1 MKNKITKFFFSAIA
15 LVFLSNL
22 AMAQAP
28 FKYLTYVFPA
38 DSLKGFDEEVAK
50 QEALSRGMVGSE
62 YYVIM
67 YSMKRDYINKK
78 YGYYTAGPN
87 SNAKGSNPVINA
99 APCVN
104 EDFES
109 SPSTTS
115 TNTVGTIGTSLLGWQ
130 ASWGQNSGINGSCTQ
145 NGCCPNANVTDA
157 WIRTTPWTAPAPLGV
172 IPASPFGGTK
182 VIQMNDNI
190 TAKGEVVRI
199 QQTFPVTPTNALFQF
214 AYKACLNGSG
224 HACCDQP
231 YIRVELLDC
240 MNNILACPQVSITAP
255 GPSCAT
261 VSATGWSTNT
271 SNISWTPNWIIKAID
286 LSPYLGSCVTIKVTV
301 GDCDGWAH
309 YGYAFF
315 DFQCLPM
322 TVTVNNIQFPAGSA
336 AVSVAACGVSTAT
349 MVAPPGLAPYTWNGP
364 PGSGITNNPNQTVTT
379 TMAGNYTLTMNP
391 PGICTPITK
400 TVNLQFG
407 TFPTAGFT
415 VNNSCTT
422 YTITNTGT
430 AAPSIQTYTFVGP
443 GAPSSFTTTSPT
455 SVVNF
460 PPSTTFTIHQTVTNP
475 QNCPSTFTMVIT
487 TPPGPSPA
495 FTAAPSFTQ
504 CLQGNSFTF
513 NPVVTAGTHTWSFS
527 PAAGA
532 PAPGTGSPYGPVNF
546 TSAGTYTVVHT
557 INNAGCVSSTQSLV
571 LVNAAP
577 TASIL
582 TATAPPCAG
591 ATGSLTGAGG
601 PGTLSWA
608 GPNGW
613 TGVGLNASVTNWQTV
628 NNGVYTLT
636 VNNFG
641 CITTKTV
648 NLSMGVV
655 PTPTISNSGPVC
667 LGQTLT
673 LTATPPAGATFFYWY
688 RPTPYYYGGYNIAS
702 PTIAITSTT
711 QAGNYIFWYGFSGC
725 PSQSVSTNVQIISPT
740 SPTVSNTGPYCAG
753 QTIQLNAVGSGTVV
767 PTFTWTGPAT
777 FTGNISNPTR
787 PNATTPMSGIYT
799 VTMSIGSCK
808 STGTTNVVVN
818 PIPNPI
824 AGSNSP
830 VCAGN
835 TLSLTSSGGTT
846 YTWSGPGAYTSTT
859 QNPSITNVSST
870 NAGVYTVTV
879 SNAQGCKNTATVNVT
894 VTTPTT
900 TAANTGPYCAGA
912 TIQLST
918 PAATTYTWT
927 GPGGFT
933 SALQNPSI
941 ANSTAAMSGVYT
953 VSATTSGC
961 KSTATTN
968 VIVNPLP
975 APAAANTGPYCPG
988 NTIQLNVGAFTT
1000 YTWSGPSAF
1009 SSNAQNPTIAS
1020 AAVTNSGTYSISV
1033 ADANGCVNTTTTNV
1047 VVNPTP
1053 NPIVGSNSPVCLST
1067 AINLTATGGTGYS
1080 WSGPNGFTSALQNP
1094 TIASAAALNA
1104 GVYTVTVT
1112 SLGCTN
1118 TGTVNVTVLS
1128 PTTSATNTGPYCAGT
1143 TIQLNTPAGASYN
1156 WTGPGGFTSTLQNPT
1171 IPVSTTAMAGAYNVT
1186 VTVGTCTASATTNV
1200 VVNSLP
1206 VPAPTNT
1213 GAYCVG
1219 GSIQLNVGAF
1229 TTYTWSGPGG
1239 FTSNSQNPTI
1249 TNILVTNAGSYSV
1262 AVTDANGC
1270 SNIAATNVVV
1280 NPLPT
1285 PVVNNPTTCENTV
1298 IGLTATGGTAYAWS
1312 GPGGFTSTTQN
1323 PNIPSALTSMNG
1335 NYTVTVTDANGCVN
1349 TAVATVSVIALP
1361 IPNAVTGG
1369 AVCVG
1374 ATLNL
1379 NASGG
1384 TSYSWTGPNG
1394 FTSTSQNPNIPSAT
1408 LNAGGT
1414 YTVVVTANTCTAATT
1429 VVGVINP
1436 LPTPNIVTN
1445 SPICTGQA
1453 LNLTGSGGVSYSW
1466 SGPGG
1471 FTSMNQNPSIPST
1484 NVGNSGNYVLTVTDA
1499 NGCVNSTNSNVVINP
1514 TPNASAAGGTAC
1526 ENQNVSLSANG
1537 GATYAWSGPN
1547 GFTSNLQNPTIVS
1560 APFAASGQYTV
1571 VVTSAAGCVSTAF
1584 TSIVVNPAP
1593 VPNIVINTPICVNN
1607 ILNLSATG
1615 GVSYSWTGPN
1625 GFISTTSNPTVMAN
1639 STAYSGNYIVTVT
1652 DANGCSATANANA
1665 IINPLPNANITAI
1678 NNTGCSPVCA
1688 TFNITSST
1696 PITTA
1701 NWTLGDGSV
1710 GTGNTVN
1717 SCYVTTGIY
1726 TVNAVVTD
1734 ANGCTNTAQNIAEVY
1749 PKPVA
1754 DFNHAP
1760 LKPILN
1766 IDPEVTFTDASH
1778 SANIVSWQWY
1788 FMNTA
1793 QYTSTQQNPTFMYTE
1808 PGTYAVALVVKSD
1821 KGCIDTIVRPLVV
1834 GEDFGIYVPNAFTPN
1849 ADGLNDVFQP
1859 KGFGI
1864 VEYQLQIFDRW
1875 GERVFSTKKFEEA
1888 WDGKYQGRGGDIIE
1902 QGTYTWLINVTSV
1915 FGKAHELKGHV
1926 TLIK

>member
-1 MKNKITKFFFSAIA
+1 MKNKITKFFFSVLA
-15 LVFLSNL
+15 LVFLTNL
-22 AMAQAP
+22 TIAQAP

-50 QEALSRGMVGSE
+50 QEALSRGMVGPE
-62 YYVIM
+62 YHVIM
-67 YSMKRDYINKK
+67 YSMKRDFINKK
-78 YGYYTAGPN
+78 YGYYTGPGG
-87 SNAKGSNPVINA
+87 NAKGSNPVINA

-104 EDFES
+104 EDFEA

-130 ASWGQNSGINGSCTQ
+130 VSWGQNSGLNGSCTQ
-145 NGCCPNANVTDA
+145 SGCCPSAGSTDA
-157 WIRTTPWTAPAPLGV
+157 WIRSTPWTAPAPLGV

-261 VSATGWSTNT
+261 VTASGWSTNT
-271 SNISWTPNWIIKAID
+271 SGISWTPNWIVKAID

-336 AVSVAACGVSTAT
+336 MVSVAACGVSTGT

-364 PGSGITNNPNQTVTT
+364 AGSGITNNPNQTITT
-379 TMAGNYTLTMNP
+379 TMAGNYTLVMNP

-407 TFPTAGFT
+407 TFPNAGFT

-430 AAPSIQTYTFVGP
+430 SAPSIQTYSFVGS

-475 QNCPSTFTMVIT
+475 QNCPATFTMVIT

-513 NPVVTAGTHTWSFS
+513 NPAVAAGTHSWSFS

-546 TSAGTYTVVHT
+546 TSAGTYTVIHT

-613 TGVGLNASVTNWQTV
+613 TGVGLNATVPNWQAV
-628 NNGVYTLT
+628 NNGIYTLT

-641 CITTKTV
+641 CVTTKTV
-648 NLSMGVV
+648 NLAMGVV

-667 LGQTLT
+667 IGQTLT

-688 RPTPYYYGGYNIAS
+688 RPTPYYYGGYNNAS

-725 PSQSVSTNVQIISPT
+725 PSQSVATNVQIISPT

-787 PNATTPMSGIYT
+787 PNATTTMGGIYT

-835 TLSLTSSGGTT
+835 TLNLTSSGGTT
-846 YTWSGPGAYTSTT
+846 YTWSGPSAYTSTT

-900 TAANTGPYCAGA
+900 TAANTGSYCAGA

-927 GPGGFT
+927 GPNAFT
-933 SALQNPSI
+933 SNLQNPTL
-941 ANSTAAMSGVYT
+941 ANSTTAMAGVYT
-953 VSATTSGC
+953 VSTTLSGC

-968 VIVNPLP
+968 V
-975 APAAANTGPYCPG
+975 
-988 NTIQLNVGAFTT
+988 
-1000 YTWSGPSAF
+1000 
-1009 SSNAQNPTIAS
+1009 
-1020 AAVTNSGTYSISV
+1020 
-1033 ADANGCVNTTTTNV
+1033 
-1047 VVNPTP
+1047 VVN
-1053 NPIVGSNSPVCLST
+1053 
-1067 AINLTATGGTGYS
+1067 A
-1080 WSGPNGFTSALQNP
+1080 
-1094 TIASAAALNA
+1094 
-1104 GVYTVTVT
+1104 
-1112 SLGCTN
+1112 
-1118 TGTVNVTVLS
+1118 
-1128 PTTSATNTGPYCAGT
+1128 
-1143 TIQLNTPAGASYN
+1143 
-1156 WTGPGGFTSTLQNPT
+1156 
-1171 IPVSTTAMAGAYNVT
+1171 
-1186 VTVGTCTASATTNV
+1186 
-1200 VVNSLP
+1200 LP

-1219 GSIQLNVGAF
+1219 GTIQLNVGAF
-1229 TTYTWSGPGG
+1229 NTYTWSGPGG
-1239 FTSNSQNPTI
+1239 FTSNSQNPTV
-1249 TNILVTNAGSYSV
+1249 TNVLITNAGSYSV

-1270 SNIAATNVVV
+1270 SDIAATNVVV

-1361 IPNAVTGG
+1361 IPNAATGG
-1369 AVCVG
+1369 PVCVG

-1379 NASGG
+1379 NSSGG

-1445 SPICTGQA
+1445 SPICTGQS

-1471 FTSMNQNPSIPST
+1471 FTSMNQNPSIATT
-1484 NVGNSGNYVLTVTDA
+1484 NVGNSGNYILTVTDA

-1514 TPNASAAGGTAC
+1514 TPNAAAAGGTAC

-1537 GATYAWSGPN
+1537 GSTYAWSGPN

-1607 ILNLSATG
+1607 VLNLTATG
-1615 GVSYSWTGPN
+1615 GVTYSWTGPN
-1625 GFISTTSNPTVMAN
+1625 GFIATTSNPTVMAN

-1652 DANGCSATANANA
+1652 DANGCSASTSANAV
-1665 IINPLPNANITAI
+1665 INPLPNANITAI

-1688 TFNITSST
+1688 TFIITSST

-1701 NWTLGDGSV
+1701 NWTMGDGSV

-1717 SCYVTTGIY
+1717 ACYVTTGIY
-1726 TVNAVVTD
+1726 TVNVVVTD

-1766 IDPEVTFTDASH
+1766 IDPEVIFTDASH

-1821 KGCIDTIVRPLVV
+1821 HGCIDTIVRPLVV

-1875 GERVFSTKKFEEA
+1875 GERVFSTRKFEEA
-1888 WDGKYQGRGGDIIE
+1888 WDGKYQGRGGDIVE
-1902 QGTYTWLINVTSV
+1902 QGTYTWLINVTNV